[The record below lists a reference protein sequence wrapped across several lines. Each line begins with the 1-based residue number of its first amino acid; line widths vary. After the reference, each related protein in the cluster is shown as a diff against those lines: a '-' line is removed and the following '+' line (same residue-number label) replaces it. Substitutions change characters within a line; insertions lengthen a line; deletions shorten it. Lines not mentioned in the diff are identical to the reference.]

1 MVAEKTIQQSQERD
15 ASYRCICDQDVFL
28 GDFGGENDTDNAS
41 RPKSSPVHIGLFQ
54 GFGTEDG
61 DSTVISKHSN
71 SQTSGSS
78 NPSSVRSLTM
88 GSSHDDH
95 QIISRMI
102 KAGVTRLK
110 RECIDEN
117 LLADI
122 EKNGTVGALE
132 HSDIAIGDFI
142 GVGSFSSVFA
152 VKPLKKNVR
161 ERLIKTCGE
170 PLPEDL
176 VIKILKP
183 SLVLRPS
190 ELSMCAADLVKE
202 GAILGSLGRHRN
214 VVSLVAW
221 TPTGLGGFS
230 DNRCGIRHD
239 SFFLVMDKLQESLK
253 DRLDGWRKGKALHK
267 NNLFLRERF
276 AIMTDLA
283 SAIQHVHSKGVI
295 HRDLKPNNIGFDPQ
309 GTLKLFDFDVSRI
322 IPKDAKAK
330 AASTGKAEDESYRL
344 TQHVGTQRYMSPECA
359 KGERYNCKSDV
370 YAFGLVCHEIISLK
384 VPYHHIRR
392 SEDHFQKVF
401 VQHERP
407 NLPWKWPKSLRHF
420 LGSCWSQYFT
430 NRPTMEKACDFLF
443 KESDK
448 IVASMEKKN
457 SSVVMFSGIFTKRKS
472 STRSFGKSHHNQDT
486 VTEKSSIAG
495 SCVLTANC

>member
-1 MVAEKTIQQSQERD
+1 MVAETVQQSQERD

-28 GDFGGENDTDNAS
+28 GDFGENDTANAS

-61 DSTVISKHSN
+61 ETTVVSKNSTLSSR
-71 SQTSGSS
+71 SS
-78 NPSSVRSLTM
+78 NPSSVRSVTM
-88 GSSHDDH
+88 GSSEDDH
-95 QIISRMI
+95 EIISRMI

-122 EKNGTVGALE
+122 EKNGTVGSLE
-132 HSDIAIGDFI
+132 HNDIAIGDFI

-253 DRLDGWRKGKALHK
+253 DRLEGWRKGTALHK
-267 NNLFLRERF
+267 NNLFLGERF

-283 SAIQHVHSKGVI
+283 NAIQHVHSKGVI

-322 IPKDAKAK
+322 IPKDIKAK

-384 VPYHHIRR
+384 IPYQHIRR
-392 SEDHFQKVF
+392 SEEHFQKVF
-401 VQHERP
+401 VGHERP

-430 NRPTMEKACDFLF
+430 NRPTMEKAYDFLSN
-443 KESDK
+443 ESEK

-457 SSVVMFSGIFTKRKS
+457 SVVMFSGIFTKRKS
-472 STRSFGKSHHNQDT
+472 SSRPFSKSHHSNDNAT
-486 VTEKSSIAG
+486 VTEKSSIA
-495 SCVLTANC
+495 SCALTTNC